1 MGLSCDASFESPLAA
16 RALIERHLE
25 RVLAS
30 DAFDASERNRRF
42 LRFIVEETI
51 NGRSDRL
58 KGYTIAVAVFER
70 GCEFDPQLDPVVRIE
85 AGRLRRSLERYYLTD
100 GARSEIRITIPKG
113 RYVPEFER
121 LRPGLELEAPQTCEP
136 VPVEMF
142 ARISVF
148 PIDTLSRSKA
158 QEVVA
163 AVLMDELVVG
173 LSKLFS
179 VSIAQ
184 DDLVAMMQA
193 YHADILG
200 RRHTHDYMLKSSVHF
215 FPDFL
220 RYVGYLIDRETGD
233 VVWERSIDIETS
245 DGEFA
250 TVPEQISDAVID
262 GIRAAGAQISTRTI
276 QAHQNNPLANKF

>member
-1 MGLSCDASFESPLAA
+1 MGPSCDASFESPLAA
-16 RALIERHLE
+16 RALIEHHLE
-25 RVLAS
+25 RLLAS

-70 GCEFDPQLDPVVRIE
+70 DCEFDPQIDPVVRIE
-85 AGRLRRSLERYYLTD
+85 AGRLRRSLERYYLTE
-100 GARSEIRITIPKG
+100 GARAEIRITIPKG

-121 LRPGLELEAPQTCEP
+121 LSPRLDLDTTQQCKSAA
-136 VPVEMF
+136 VDMF
-142 ARISVF
+142 ARIRVF
-148 PIDTLSRSKA
+148 PIDTLAHSKT

-163 AVLMDELVVG
+163 AVLMDEIVVG

-184 DDLVAMMQA
+184 DGLVAMMQT
-193 YHADILG
+193 HHNDILG
-200 RRHTHDYMLKSSVHF
+200 HRLAHDYMLKSSVHF

-220 RYVGYLIDRETGD
+220 RYVGYLVDRETGD
-233 VVWERSIDIETS
+233 VVWDRSIDIDT
-245 DGEFA
+245 DGGEFA

-262 GIRAAGAQISTRTI
+262 GIRAAGARISTTTI
-276 QAHQNNPLANKF
+276 QARQAAPLANKF